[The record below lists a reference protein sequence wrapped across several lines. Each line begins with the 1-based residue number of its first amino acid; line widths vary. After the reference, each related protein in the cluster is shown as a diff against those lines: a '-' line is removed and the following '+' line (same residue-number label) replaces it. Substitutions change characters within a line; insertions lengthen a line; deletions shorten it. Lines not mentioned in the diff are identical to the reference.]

1 MAVIGFGGEK
11 IIGIGRMGK
20 EGTRQ
25 EGTRQLGS
33 KVSGEVFISGGV
45 FRRDI
50 VLQVLDGF
58 FLL

>member
-25 EGTRQLGS
+25 LGS

-45 FRRDI
+45 FRRDV